1 MSENIKLS
9 PFLAMSMKLFPLLLA
24 SAYGYEMRK
33 AYIFLYTKCIPVF
46 TMVQTTVITT
56 RIKKE
61 VKEVLERAGINIPAV
76 IKTYLEELAWKLQ
89 LSVETEEMRKLL
101 ENVKPS
107 EKGFAEKSVREDRE
121 SH

>member
-1 MSENIKLS
+1 
-9 PFLAMSMKLFPLLLA
+9 
-24 SAYGYEMRK
+24 
-33 AYIFLYTKCIPVF
+33 
-46 TMVQTTVITT
+46 MVQTTVITT

-61 VKEVLERAGINIPAV
+61 IKEVLERAGINIPTV

-121 SH
+121 GH

>member
-1 MSENIKLS
+1 M
-9 PFLAMSMKLFPLLLA
+9 
-24 SAYGYEMRK
+24 
-33 AYIFLYTKCIPVF
+33 YTKCILVF

>member
-1 MSENIKLS
+1 
-9 PFLAMSMKLFPLLLA
+9 
-24 SAYGYEMRK
+24 
-33 AYIFLYTKCIPVF
+33 
-46 TMVQTTVITT
+46 MVQTTVITT

>member
-1 MSENIKLS
+1 
-9 PFLAMSMKLFPLLLA
+9 
-24 SAYGYEMRK
+24 
-33 AYIFLYTKCIPVF
+33 
-46 TMVQTTVITT
+46 MVQTTVITT

-61 VKEVLERAGINIPAV
+61 IKDVLEKAGINIPSV
-76 IKTYLEELAWKLQ
+76 IKAYLEDLAWKLQ
-89 LSVETEEMRKLL
+89 LSVETERMRKLL

>member
-1 MSENIKLS
+1 LYDKGKL
-9 PFLAMSMKLFPLLLA
+9 
-24 SAYGYEMRK
+24 
-33 AYIFLYTKCIPVF
+33 IFLYTKCILVF

-61 VKEVLERAGINIPAV
+61 IKEVLERAGINIPTV

-121 SH
+121 GH

>member
-1 MSENIKLS
+1 
-9 PFLAMSMKLFPLLLA
+9 
-24 SAYGYEMRK
+24 
-33 AYIFLYTKCIPVF
+33 
-46 TMVQTTVITT
+46 MVQTTVITT

-61 VKEVLERAGINIPAV
+61 VKEVLERAGINIPTV